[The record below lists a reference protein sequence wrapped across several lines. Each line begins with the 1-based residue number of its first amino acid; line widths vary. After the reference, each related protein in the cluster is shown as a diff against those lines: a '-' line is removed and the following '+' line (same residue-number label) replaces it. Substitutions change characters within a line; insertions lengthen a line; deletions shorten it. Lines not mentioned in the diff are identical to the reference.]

1 MINIQNTFQNE
12 SIIVDPQLKPTEV
25 ITKHVTISKSWIN
38 MILVSPWYDIYRDL
52 KNLK

>member
-12 SIIVDPQLKPTEV
+12 SIIVDPQLKPTKV
-25 ITKHVTISKSWIN
+25 ITKHVTISKSWLNTISVN
-38 MILVSPWYDIYRDL
+38 PWYNIYCDL